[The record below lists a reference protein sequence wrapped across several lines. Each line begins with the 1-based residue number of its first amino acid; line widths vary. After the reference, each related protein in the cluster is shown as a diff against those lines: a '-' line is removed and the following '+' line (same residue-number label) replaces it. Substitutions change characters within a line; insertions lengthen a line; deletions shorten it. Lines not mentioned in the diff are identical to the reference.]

1 MKRGSAR
8 TLTFITGPLCALALA
23 VPAGAATARPAAAPH
38 RAAPAAATSLAGYFS
53 SALPDSDTSYD
64 STGGKV
70 TVTSSSTGVFTVTF
84 AGLGGITGGHVEVT
98 QQGRSDTCS
107 VVGWAPN
114 GGDLEVAINCYDLT
128 GSPGNT
134 AFSLIVTQP
143 KSPNGILAYDWVQ
156 HPKTPG
162 TLTGKYQFNSTG
174 HTNTLKRLGTGRYEV
189 TMHGTGPN
197 TGTGTVKVSAAD
209 DMPGDCLLKSWA
221 GVNGNIVSDVDCY
234 DTGNALQ
241 DRPFLIDYARD
252 NNLMGRNG
260 LIDANAFATK
270 AGTALYAPHIQ
281 YDSTKGARVSSL
293 LLRQGQYVP
302 LFIGS
307 GSRTDPSN
315 GGGGN
320 VQVTAVNSGYVHCFA
335 EDWVQEFSPYADV
348 VCEDNHSHPVN
359 SQYTVQWVTR

>member
-8 TLTFITGPLCALALA
+8 TLTLITGPLCALALA
-23 VPAGAATARPAAAPH
+23 APAGAATARPAAPH

-53 SALPDSDTSYD
+53 SASASNDTSYN
-64 STGGKV
+64 STGGHV
-70 TVTSSSTGVFTVTF
+70 SVTSSSTGVYTVTF
-84 AGLGGITGGHVEVT
+84 SGLGGITGGHVEVT
-98 QQGRSDTCS
+98 QLRRSDTCS
-107 VVGWAPN
+107 VDGWAPS
-114 GGDLEVAINCYDLT
+114 GADLDVTVDCFDLT
-128 GSPGNT
+128 GNPDE
-134 AFSLIVTQP
+134 AEFSLIVTQP

-156 HPKTPG
+156 HPKTQG

-241 DRPFLIDYARD
+241 DRPFLIDFARG

-270 AGTALYAPHIQ
+270 ASTGLYAPHIQ
-281 YDSTKGARVSSL
+281 YDSTKGAQVSSL
-293 LLRQGQYVP
+293 LLSQGSYVA

-307 GSRTDPSN
+307 GTPTDPKN

-320 VQVTAVNSGYVHCFA
+320 VQVTAVNSGYVHCFLG
-335 EDWVQEFSPYADV
+335 DWVQELNPYAEV
-348 VCEDNHSHPVN
+348 TCEDNHNHLVN